1 MANWDK
7 ISSKGNVEDRRGM
20 SRASIGGASVTGI
33 LLLMGVTYLM
43 GGNPL
48 DVLQQIDINQITAP
62 TEQMATTEFDG
73 NDSYEQ
79 FVSNV
84 LGSTNDYWSAALPKN
99 GATYIEPKLV
109 LFRDFTTSGCSGAS
123 SAVGP
128 HYCPADS
135 TIYLDET
142 FFEELTGRLGAKGGD
157 VAEAYV
163 IAHEVGHHVQNI
175 LGTIED
181 GQRSNKDSVST
192 ELQADCYA
200 GLWASSLKGKGIF
213 ETNEITEA
221 MGAAAAVGDDSIQ
234 TETEGEVHPE
244 SWTHGSSEQRVS
256 AFTTGYE
263 SGDFS
268 KCTFN

>member
-7 ISSKGNVEDRRGM
+7 INSKGNVDDRRGM
-20 SRASIGGASVTGI
+20 SRAGIGGASVTGI

-48 DVLQQIDINQITAP
+48 DVLQQIDVSQITA
-62 TEQMATTEFDG
+62 TQSQEDAAQFEGD
-73 NDSYEQ
+73 NSYEQ
-79 FVSNV
+79 FVSSV
-84 LGSTNDYWSAALPKN
+84 LGSTNDYWQKTMTAE
-99 GATYIEPKLV
+99 GQTYVEPTLV
-109 LFRDFTTSGCSGAS
+109 LFRGNTTSGCSSAS

-142 FFEELTGRLGAKGGD
+142 FFEELTTRLGAQGGD

-163 IAHEVGHHVQNI
+163 IAHEVGHHVQN
-175 LGTIED
+175 LQGSLAQ
-181 GQRSNKDSVST
+181 GQRSNTDSVST

-200 GLWASSLKGKGIF
+200 GLWASSLRDKGIF
-213 ETNEITEA
+213 EVNEITEA
-221 MGAAAAVGDDSIQ
+221 MNAAAAVGDDSIQ
-234 TETEGEVHPE
+234 QKTSGEVTPE
-244 SWTHGSSEQRVS
+244 SWTHGSSKDRVD

-263 SGDFS
+263 TGDFS
-268 KCTFN
+268 KCKF

>member
-7 ISSKGNVEDRRGM
+7 ITSKGSVDDRRGM
-20 SRASIGGASVTGI
+20 SRAGIGGVSVTGI

-48 DVLQQIDINQITAP
+48 DVLQQVDINQITAP
-62 TEQMATTEFDG
+62 QTATTTEFDG
-73 NDSYEQ
+73 NDSYEK
-79 FVSNV
+79 FVSSV
-84 LGSTNDYWSAALPKN
+84 LGSTNDYWNVTLAKN
-99 GATYIEPKLV
+99 GTAYVEPKLV
-109 LFRDFTTSGCSGAS
+109 LFRSYTTSGCSGAS

-142 FFEELTGRLGAKGGD
+142 FFKELTTRLGAKGGD

-175 LGTIED
+175 LGTIEN
-181 GQRSNKDSVST
+181 GQRSNADSVKT

-200 GLWASSLKGKGIF
+200 GLWASSLRDKGIF

-234 TETEGEVHPE
+234 TKTEGQVHPE
-244 SWTHGSSEQRVS
+244 SWTHGSSEQRVD

-268 KCTFN
+268 KCEF

>member
-1 MANWDK
+1 MANWNK
-7 ISSKGNVEDRRGM
+7 VKSTGNVEDRRGM
-20 SRASIGGASVTGI
+20 SRVGISSASVTGI

-48 DVLQQIDINQITAP
+48 DVLKRVDINQITAP
-62 TEQMATTEFDG
+62 TEQADTTKFEG
-73 NDSYEQ
+73 TDSYEK
-79 FVSNV
+79 FVSSV
-84 LGSTNDYWSAALPKN
+84 LGSTNDYWSATLQKN
-99 GATYIEPKLV
+99 ATPYSEPKLV
-109 LFRDFTTSGCSGAS
+109 LFRGYTTSGCSGAS

-142 FFEELTGRLGAKGGD
+142 FFEELTTRLGAKGGD

-163 IAHEVGHHVQNI
+163 IAHEVGHHIQNLTGSI
-175 LGTIED
+175 D
-181 GQRSNKDSVST
+181 GGQKSNADSVT
-192 ELQADCYA
+192 IELQADCYA
-200 GLWASSLKGKGIF
+200 GLWANSLKDKGIF

-221 MGAAAAVGDDSIQ
+221 MDAASAVGDDLIQ
-234 TETEGEVHPE
+234 EKTEGEIHPE
-244 SWTHGSSEQRVS
+244 SWTHGSSEQRVK

-268 KCTFN
+268 KCDF

>member
-7 ISSKGNVEDRRGM
+7 IDSKGNIEDRRGM
-20 SRASIGGASVTGI
+20 SRAGIGGVSVTGI

-48 DVLQQIDINQITAP
+48 DVLQRIDVSQLNAP
-62 TEQMATTEFDG
+62 TEQVDTTEFEG
-73 NDSYEQ
+73 TDSYEK
-79 FVSNV
+79 FVSSV
-84 LGSTNDYWSAALPKN
+84 LGSTNDYWKTILAKN
-99 GATYIEPKLV
+99 GTVYTEPKLV
-109 LFRDFTTSGCSGAS
+109 LFRGYTISGCSGAS

-142 FFEELTGRLGAKGGD
+142 FFEELTTRLGAQGGD

-181 GQRSNKDSVST
+181 GQRSNNDSVST

-200 GLWASSLKGKGIF
+200 GLWASSLRDKGIF

-234 TETEGEVHPE
+234 TKTEGEVHPE
-244 SWTHGSSEQRVS
+244 SWTHGSSEQRVG

-268 KCTFN
+268 KCKF